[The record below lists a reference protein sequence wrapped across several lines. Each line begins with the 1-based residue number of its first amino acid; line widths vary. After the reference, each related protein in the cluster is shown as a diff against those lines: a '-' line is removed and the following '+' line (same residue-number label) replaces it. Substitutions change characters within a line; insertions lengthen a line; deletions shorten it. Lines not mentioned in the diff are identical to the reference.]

1 MYTDLNK
8 QFVVEPRASMSYR
21 IDPKHK
27 INLGYGLHYQNIAI
41 PLLFLNEEVNGVIT
55 YPNENLDFVR
65 S

>member
-1 MYTDLNK
+1 MYSDLNK

-21 IDPKHK
+21 IDPKHT
-27 INLGYGLHYQNIAI
+27 INLGYGLHHQNIAT

-55 YPNENLDFVR
+55 NPNENLDFVR